1 MATFAFQTKGK
12 APGVYIQEIT
22 LPGPIEG
29 VSTNIAAFVG
39 PAKQGPLR
47 QPTPLTS
54 VQQFF
59 AIFGDY
65 VESPYRVYAAHA
77 VNGFFAEGGTQ
88 CYFVRIGTGVAA
100 NLTLK
105 DRGTPSQPTLVVTS
119 ASEGTAGNNTTVQVD
134 AVDGTATTVTNPTA
148 TPKTTAGDKLSIT
161 VTTPGDLKGF
171 NVGDKVVV
179 KDATNQ
185 ESPII
190 KTLDLTGGVVGFQAA
205 LTNSYTSGTITRPN
219 APLPAGTTQLPV
231 VATTGLEPGTAVHI
245 DDGTKNEDAV
255 IANVNP
261 VANVVTFSA
270 GLKNTYATGL
280 GAATIMLTPKYFTL
294 TVVSDTAGTETFS
307 NLSMDPRHSK
317 YFANVVSSTA
327 VTITVADPPSTTPP
341 PNNMPINLVATHLA
355 SGAADNLSAITTAD
369 YHKGIDTLQK
379 VTDVNLLCV
388 PDAAPNGGSYPFHA
402 ADTQDIQ
409 SYMVAHCE
417 KMKDRF
423 AIIDCTEV
431 AASTTDFSSLKAQ
444 RQSLSSS
451 NGYGAFYFPWIA
463 ISNPLGS
470 GRIFVPPSGH
480 VGGVYAN
487 NDNNFGVF
495 KAPANEQITNA
506 LATEVAVTDDMQGPW
521 NDIGINV
528 IRSFPNEGI
537 LIWGA
542 RTIAPPD
549 ITAWRFVNVRRLTT
563 FIEKSIQE
571 GTRFAVFEPNN
582 QGLWQQIKRLVTS
595 FLTDQWNEG
604 ALFGDTAAQAFRVQ
618 VDEAIN
624 PPSIRALGQLVVQV
638 TIVPTTPAEFIVF
651 QVIQDITGASLQES
665 TT

>member
-1 MATFAFQTKGK
+1 
-12 APGVYIQEIT
+12 
-22 LPGPIEG
+22 
-29 VSTNIAAFVG
+29 
-39 PAKQGPLR
+39 
-47 QPTPLTS
+47 
-54 VQQFF
+54 
-59 AIFGDY
+59 
-65 VESPYRVYAAHA
+65 
-77 VNGFFAEGGTQ
+77 
-88 CYFVRIGTGVAA
+88 
-100 NLTLK
+100 
-105 DRGTPSQPTLVVTS
+105 
-119 ASEGTAGNNTTVQVD
+119 
-134 AVDGTATTVTNPTA
+134 
-148 TPKTTAGDKLSIT
+148 
-161 VTTPGDLKGF
+161 
-171 NVGDKVVV
+171 
-179 KDATNQ
+179 
-185 ESPII
+185 
-190 KTLDLTGGVVGFQAA
+190 
-205 LTNSYTSGTITRPN
+205 
-219 APLPAGTTQLPV
+219 
-231 VATTGLEPGTAVHI
+231 
-245 DDGTKNEDAV
+245 
-255 IANVNP
+255 
-261 VANVVTFSA
+261 VVTFSA

-280 GAATIMLTPKYFTL
+280 GAATITLTPKSFTL
-294 TVVSDTAGTETFS
+294 TIVSDTAGTETFP

-317 YFANVVSSTA
+317 YFANVVDSTA
-327 VTITVADPPSTTPP
+327 VTITVADPPSTTPA
-341 PNNMPINLVATHLA
+341 PNNMPTNLVATHLA

-563 FIEKSIQE
+563 FIEKSIQQ

-651 QVIQDITGASLQES
+651 QVIQDITGASLKES